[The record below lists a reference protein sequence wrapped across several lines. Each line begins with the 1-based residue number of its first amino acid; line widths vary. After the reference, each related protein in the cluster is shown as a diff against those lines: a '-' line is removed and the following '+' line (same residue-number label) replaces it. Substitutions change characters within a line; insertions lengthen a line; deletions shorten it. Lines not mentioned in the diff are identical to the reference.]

1 MNRLAIA
8 AIALFG
14 GLFLIFF
21 VLSISSIVALSRISG
36 EEVGGEPARY
46 HFALFLPRE
55 SYGFFN
61 SVVLGAEEA
70 AREYDCSLSLHPVGN
85 GSLDLEM
92 ARFSGIDGA
101 ILYPN
106 IDETEA
112 RRILEQLKAGGIP
125 VVLVEHSLSDDSPWP
140 LVGTNS
146 FDIGKKIGELIA
158 SRGADPLRA
167 AVVYSEKSP
176 GIYTEKD
183 LVGLGLTSVLES
195 RLDAPLSV
203 RVTDLNPL
211 DAEELTYRIL
221 RNEPEITTIIYT
233 DTRDTLAATQ
243 VLIDMNMVGTVQL
256 VGFGSGEAIL
266 DYVEKGILTAA
277 VVTNPHGIGYSAVEM
292 LVEIERYGNAS
303 AYVDTGFV
311 IVTAENL
318 ESYRKEGERP

>member
-1 MNRLAIA
+1 
-8 AIALFG
+8 
-14 GLFLIFF
+14 
-21 VLSISSIVALSRISG
+21 
-36 EEVGGEPARY
+36 
-46 HFALFLPRE
+46 
-55 SYGFFN
+55 
-61 SVVLGAEEA
+61 
-70 AREYDCSLSLHPVGN
+70 
-85 GSLDLEM
+85 
-92 ARFSGIDGA
+92 
-101 ILYPN
+101 
-106 IDETEA
+106 
-112 RRILEQLKAGGIP
+112 
-125 VVLVEHSLSDDSPWP
+125 VEHSLSDDSPWP

>member
-21 VLSISSIVALSRISG
+21 ILSISSIVSLSRISG
-36 EEVGGEPARY
+36 EEADGEPARY

-55 SYGFFN
+55 SHGFFN
-61 SVVLGAEEA
+61 SVVRGAEEA
-70 AREYDCSLSLHPVGN
+70 AQEYGCALSLHPVGN
-85 GSLDLEM
+85 GNLDLEM

-106 IDETEA
+106 IDEDEA
-112 RRILEQLKAGGIP
+112 RRILEQLKASGISA
-125 VVLVEHSLSDDSPWP
+125 VLVEHSLSDESPWP

-146 FDIGKKIGELIA
+146 FDIGKKIGELIS
-158 SRGADPLRA
+158 SREGGPLRA

-183 LVGLGLTSVLES
+183 LVGLGITSVLEK

-221 RNEPEITTIIYT
+221 RNEPEITTIIFT

-243 VLIDMNMVGTVQL
+243 VLIDMNLVGTVQL
-256 VGFGSGEAIL
+256 VGFGSDEAIL

-277 VVTNPHGIGYSAVEM
+277 VVTNPYGIGYKAVEM
-292 LVEIERYGNAS
+292 LMELERFGNAS

-311 IVTAENL
+311 IVTADNL
-318 ESYRKEGERP
+318 DEYRKEGERQ